1 MTPPGRREYTPAQAA
16 AADDASIPNVVVVDP
31 RFDAYKPLAAS
42 ARLGKLTIHFRGSGS
57 DAIKLS
63 RRRRVDAWLI
73 APELEDMSG
82 HDFVELLQESLGN
95 SRIAMIE
102 TAGPG
107 SRRWDVATQE
117 AAEAGADATLSAP
130 ITFRDLE
137 SLLGL
142 SSEERTVVL
151 AENKTASRAFV
162 TLPVGVGA
170 AVVAIAVL
178 MLS

>member
-1 MTPPGRREYTPAQAA
+1 MTPPARREYTPAQAA
-16 AADDASIPNVVVVDP
+16 GDAASIPNVVVVDP

-42 ARLGKLTIHFRGSGS
+42 ARLGKLNIHFRGSGG

-82 HDFVELLQESLGN
+82 YDFLELLQESLGN
-95 SRIAMIE
+95 SRVAMIE

-151 AENKTASRAFV
+151 AANKTASRAFV